1 MENEFPYL
9 YPYSREE
16 AKRLKQLDLWRDSRK
31 ENIACKNAIEGAIRR
46 DFDGMHLK
54 ADCAESVIAAY
65 GYKRV
70 SWVLANTV
78 QQKDWDGRFSR
89 ENKEWA
95 KRTYIPPDKDSAM
108 DQNYNLDFV
117 ADSHPAV
124 LDGFVNQYRRT
135 YQALGLFDHTHCEP
149 DSSNLDF
156 VGKVVVLSPDTLKES
171 CWNPKDQFWL
181 ALDGFGCAPNA
192 IGRSVR
198 ATCLSDG
205 ETVRWN
211 RHDFVGVLKEQLL
224 PDWACEKL
232 MKLQEHEQSDG
243 NTPCM
248 GGMEMK

>member
-1 MENEFPYL
+1 MENEFSYL

-16 AKRLKQLDLWRDSRK
+16 AKRLKQIDLWRDSRK

-46 DFDGMHLK
+46 DFDGMRLK
-54 ADCAESVIAAY
+54 VECAESVLAAY

-124 LDGFVNQYRRT
+124 LDGFVNQYRRA

-149 DSSNLDF
+149 DSGDLDYE
-156 VGKVVVLSPDTLKES
+156 GKVVVLSPRTLKES
-171 CWNPKDQFWL
+171 CWSPQDQLWL
-181 ALDGFGCAPNA
+181 ATGGFGCGPDSS
-192 IGRSVR
+192 GRAVF
-198 ATCLSDG
+198 ATCLADG
-205 ETVRWN
+205 EKTRWN
-211 RHDFVGVLKEQLL
+211 RTDFVGVLKESLL
-224 PDWACEKL
+224 PDWAQERL
-232 MKLQEHEQSDG
+232 SELQEQKQGGSG
-243 NTPCM
+243 M